1 MQFNVTTLSQS
12 GQPGRF
18 LGSLGGDLQLDE
30 LGDGGWEDAAYEEQD
45 SKHPLRPL
53 WNLPALTSIS
63 HAAYRC

>member
-45 SKHPLRPL
+45 SKHHSVHSGIFPL
-53 WNLPALTSIS
+53 
-63 HAAYRC
+63 